1 MTSNSTTTKP
11 EILAPAGSRASFLAA
26 LAAGADAV
34 YCGLKQFSARMEA
47 KNFQLEELAALTAL
61 AHDRRAKVYVT
72 LNSLLKT
79 DDLDAVG
86 ELLTVLQQRVKPDAL
101 IVQDPGL
108 IPLAGQ
114 AGYAGEIHLSTLSNV
129 SFAAALQTLRRF
141 PQVRRVVLPRELSID
156 EIKTMAEQCPEG
168 LSLEVFIHGAL
179 CYAVSGRC
187 YWSSYLGG
195 KSGLR
200 GRCVQPC
207 RRMYRQGEHNSRFF
221 SCLDLSL
228 DVLVKVLGEIPQVRG
243 WKIEGRKKGPHY
255 VYYTVS
261 AYQILRDLDLQDDGK
276 AAAKKGALELLDQAL
291 GRSGTHYGFLPQR
304 PQNPVD
310 VKMQTGSGLY
320 VGRVRGPKQRPY
332 LVPGIELL
340 SGDVLRFG
348 YEDQDR
354 HAVQR
359 LGRSVPKKG
368 RLMLQTAARRLPVP
382 GTPVFLT
389 DRREKALE
397 EMLGSLEAQL
407 HQQPAVRQ
415 VGPRFRTKL
424 PRPERSRKRLG
435 AMIVQRTYHKTREGH
450 LGLWLSDANLHS
462 VPPRDVARIWWWL
475 PVVVWPAD
483 ESALQQRLRQV
494 RAGGGRHFVL
504 GAPWQTALFE
514 APEKLDLWAGPFCNL
529 ANPLA
534 LQAAAA
540 VGCNGAI
547 VSPELGGSDYLAL
560 PEHSPLPLGIVVQG
574 SWPLCISRT
583 VTESLRTEEVFISP
597 KGEQSWVRHYDSG
610 YWVFPNWEVDLT
622 GKIDALRAAGYRL
635 FAYLKEPLPKGVK
648 MKKRPG
654 LWNWDIG
661 LQ

>member
-1 MTSNSTTTKP
+1 MTSNPTTTKP

-26 LAAGADAV
+26 LAAGADAI

-72 LNSLLKT
+72 LNSLLKA

-86 ELLTVLQQRVKPDAL
+86 EMLTVLQQRVKPDAL

-108 IPLAGQ
+108 IPLAEQ

-129 SFAAALQTLRRF
+129 SFAAALQTVRRF

-156 EIKTMAEQCPEG
+156 EIKTMAARCPEG

-207 RRMYRQGEHNSRFF
+207 RRMYRQGEQPSRFF

-261 AYQILRDLDLQDDGK
+261 AYQILRDLESQDDSK
-276 AAAKKGALELLDQAL
+276 ATANKSALELLEQAL

-320 VGRVRGPKQRPY
+320 VGRVRGPQKGPY
-332 LVPGIELL
+332 LAPGIELL
-340 SGDVLRFG
+340 AGDVLRFG
-348 YEDQDR
+348 YEDQDQ

-359 LGRSVPKKG
+359 LGRGVPKKG
-368 RLMLQTAARRLPVP
+368 RLMLKTAARQLPLS

-397 EMLGSLEAQL
+397 DMLRSLEEQL
-407 HQQPAVRQ
+407 PVQPALRP
-415 VGPRFRTKL
+415 VGLRFRTKL
-424 PRPERSRKRLG
+424 PRPVRSRKRLG
-435 AMIVQRTYHKTREGH
+435 AMMVQRTYHKTREGH
-450 LGLWLSDANLHS
+450 LGLWLSDASLQS
-462 VPPRDVARIWWWL
+462 VPPREFARIWWWL
-475 PVVVWPAD
+475 PAVVWPDD
-483 ESALQQRLRQV
+483 EPGLVQRLRQV

-514 APEKLDLWAGPFCNL
+514 GFEKPDLWAGPFCNL

-540 VGCNGAI
+540 LGCTGAL
-547 VSPELGGSDYLAL
+547 VSPELGGSDYLTL

-574 SWPLCISRT
+574 NWPLCISRT
-583 VTESLRTEEVFISP
+583 VTEDLKTDTVFTSP

-622 GKIDALRAAGYRL
+622 GKIDELRAAGYRL
-635 FAYLKEPLPKGVK
+635 FAYLQEPLPEGVK

-661 LQ
+661 LA